1 MENNSAYILK
11 NFDKCLNHPQT
22 SPSTMKSRLFPNK
35 LSKKKKSNNLA
46 PMRLH
51 AYVFCDCLEQGRLK
65 RQPPNPEIVGV
76 IANGDLGYYRAT
88 REQHAAFVAWRS
100 HACRHPEG
108 VVTGGQLGH
117 RLPRQVL
124 HRAMSPHSR
133 AFPLFIRKVLGC
145 KPHTRYS
152 HLTLKQV
159 EKLQVELARLKN
171 FHLAARKLDRELRC
185 FYGQMRHLVRAALKF
200 HKPIAM

>member
-1 MENNSAYILK
+1 
-11 NFDKCLNHPQT
+11 
-22 SPSTMKSRLFPNK
+22 MKSRLLPNE

-65 RQPPNPEIVGV
+65 RPPPNPEIVGFLR
-76 IANGDLGYYRAT
+76 NGDLGYFRASP
-88 REQHAAFVAWRS
+88 EQHAAFVAWRR

-159 EKLQVELARLKN
+159 EKLQVELVRLKN
-171 FHLAARKLDRELRC
+171 FHLADRKTERELRC
-185 FYGQMRHLVRAALKF
+185 YYGQMRQLVRAALKF